1 MQELLRQ
8 LQDIPV
14 ADGAGRAPAHEV
26 FRQGECVGGRCA
38 AGKAD
43 IGLFQNDFDIL
54 PVELGVA
61 AGPCHAD
68 RTDAGNLLNFHD
80 IPFDLALYP
89 PVAQSLERGVRGGVA
104 FQIKSG
110 VNAGFQLFLG
120 EAQVRDIGT
129 VELPAYPCPVGA
141 HQSCVDEEGAV
152 VHPVLFQDSDE
163 AQILR
168 DAVIKA
174 QREILPGRS
183 VPHDAAV
190 GSGDR
195 SLGCGI
201 GCGFGVR
208 LGRGFRLRGSPGRR
222 EHVRLCDC
230 PGIRIGGGIGRYDG
244 RGIPCRRAGTQCG
257 EQAQRSGKD
266 QHEGASFH
274 DSFPLS
280 RIAY

>member
-1 MQELLRQ
+1 M
-8 LQDIPV
+8 
-14 ADGAGRAPAHEV
+14 
-26 FRQGECVGGRCA
+26 
-38 AGKAD
+38 
-43 IGLFQNDFDIL
+43 
-54 PVELGVA
+54 
-61 AGPCHAD
+61 
-68 RTDAGNLLNFHD
+68 
-80 IPFDLALYP
+80 
-89 PVAQSLERGVRGGVA
+89 RGGVA

-129 VELPAYPCPVGA
+129 VELPAYPCPVGT

-163 AQILR
+163 TQILR

-208 LGRGFRLRGSPGRR
+208 LGRVGRGHR
-222 EHVRLCDC
+222 ERVRLCDC
-230 PGIRIGGGIGRYDG
+230 SGIRIGGGIGRCGG
-244 RGIPCRRAGTQCG
+244 RGIPGRRAGAQRG